1 MKIKTVRKTAGALAL
16 CGVLLLASCADEN
29 TGQMKTSP
37 PKAEKG
43 LSQKSGEK
51 IDYNGLLNALPQS
64 QSPDFTDFQTI
75 SLDGEKSMKA
85 FGAEKSLRW

>member
-43 LSQKSGEK
+43 LSQKQEK
-51 IDYNGLLNALPQS
+51 KLIITACLTRCRKAKARILLIFRRLAS
-64 QSPDFTDFQTI
+64 TVK
-75 SLDGEKSMKA
+75 KSMKA
-85 FGAEKSLRW
+85 FGAEKSLQW